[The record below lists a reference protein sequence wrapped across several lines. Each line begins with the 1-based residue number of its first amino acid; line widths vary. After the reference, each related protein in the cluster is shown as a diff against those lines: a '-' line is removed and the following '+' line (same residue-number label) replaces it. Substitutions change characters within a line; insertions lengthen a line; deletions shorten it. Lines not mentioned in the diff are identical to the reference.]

1 MAWWS
6 EVSDPDEKEPRPTGQ
21 EVMVEETR
29 RVLDRQA
36 DEIEHIDNKAAR
48 TVRYIVLILGVLA
61 SAYSFAP
68 GSLSPTW
75 ITGLGVI
82 ALSFAMLVGVF
93 TYTNTR
99 IWVGAPS
106 TALSLDADVD
116 PPAAA
121 VWGELLQ
128 EYPSKV
134 NANRDLITGD
144 AAGLF
149 VTQLLFVG
157 GATAVAVDLLLV

>member
-1 MAWWS
+1 MA
-6 EVSDPDEKEPRPTGQ
+6 DADERSPTGR
-21 EVMVEETR
+21 EVMVEEAR

-36 DEIEHIDNKAAR
+36 EEIEHIDNKAAR

-68 GSLSPTW
+68 GSPSPTW
-75 ITGLGVI
+75 ITGLGVT
-82 ALSFAMLVGVF
+82 ALSFAMLFGVV

-99 IWVGAPS
+99 IWVGAPL
-106 TALSLDADVD
+106 TALSIDADD
-116 PPAAA
+116 NPLAFT

-128 EYPSKV
+128 EYPSKIT
-134 NANRDLITGD
+134 ANRDLITGD

-157 GATAVAVDLLLV
+157 GAIAVAVDLLLV